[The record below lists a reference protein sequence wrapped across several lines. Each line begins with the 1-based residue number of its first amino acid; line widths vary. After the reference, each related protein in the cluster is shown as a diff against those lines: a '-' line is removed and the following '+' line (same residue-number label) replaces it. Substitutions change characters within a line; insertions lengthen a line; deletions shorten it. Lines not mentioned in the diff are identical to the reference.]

1 MMSVARPAA
10 SPADV
15 LAGIAVRQEAYRRK
29 TPLAVTQARRLGS
42 RREHRA
48 VPWVLDRGDGTIVST
63 LVVHPIELALD
74 DRTYPAYGIGSVGTL
89 DAERRKGHAAR
100 LVRAASEANEA
111 RGRPVGLLFA
121 SIAPKSYERLG
132 FHVAPAHGFTTSR
145 LQALADGGEAA
156 RLVPVDPRREVE
168 RLAAMWRAAHAGRLH
183 PHRDAAR
190 FLESVEDAADDWFF
204 EVEGARGYVRLHA
217 EAAEPELDLVETALP
232 DPAHEGPVLRAVARL
247 ALDFGSKALGGWLEP
262 SEFVREWFEP
272 GSRTMNL
279 PMLRGAPPHASSR
292 FWPSDHF

>member
-1 MMSVARPAA
+1 MSPVARPAA

-29 TPLAVTQARRLGS
+29 TPLAVTQARRLAS

-63 LVVHPIELALD
+63 LLVHPMVLALD

-100 LVRAASEANEA
+100 LLRAACEDAEA
-111 RGRPVGLLFA
+111 RGRPVGVLFA
-121 SIAPKSYERLG
+121 AIAPTQYERLG
-132 FHVAPAHGFTTSR
+132 FRVEPAHGFTCPR
-145 LQALADGGEAA
+145 LEALAGGGEAA
-156 RLVPVDPRREVE
+156 RLVPIDPRREGE
-168 RLAAMWRAAHAGRLH
+168 RLAAAWRAAHAGRLH
-183 PHRDAAR
+183 PHRDVAR
-190 FLESVEDAADDWFF
+190 FLESVEDASDDWFF

-217 EAAEPELDLVETALP
+217 EAAEPELEVAELVFP
-232 DPAHEGPVLRAVARL
+232 DPAVEGPVLRAVARIAQGL
-247 ALDFGSKALGGWLEP
+247 GKTAIGGWLEP
-262 SEFVREWFEP
+262 SDFVREGFDL
-272 GSRTMNL
+272 GTRDTNL
-279 PMLRGAPPHASSR
+279 PMLRDAPPHASSR